1 MTSSKNKNVVPIK
14 LCSCNKNIISN
25 HANKSVINDLEAML
39 KRAKNGEII
48 SFVAVEL
55 SDQEII
61 DNMLSGDWRENCNS
75 FIGMLADI
83 QYMMLKHRN
92 GD

>member
-1 MTSSKNKNVVPIK
+1 MSEFKNKNVVPIK
-14 LCSCNKNIISN
+14 LCSCNNKTISN
-25 HANKSVINDLEAML
+25 HANQSVINDLEAML
-39 KRAKNGEII
+39 KRAKNGEIV

-55 SDQEII
+55 SDQQLI
-61 DNMLSGDWRENCNS
+61 DNMLSGDWSENCNS